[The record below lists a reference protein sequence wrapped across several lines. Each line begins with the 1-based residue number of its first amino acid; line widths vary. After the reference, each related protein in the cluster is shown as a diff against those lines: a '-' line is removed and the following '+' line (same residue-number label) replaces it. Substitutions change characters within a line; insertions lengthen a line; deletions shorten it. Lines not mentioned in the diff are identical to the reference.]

1 MCSFFLYF
9 QNIPLCVKQIL
20 TTLSHFSPKGWKIKT
35 PSSTGIRN
43 FYFCIT
49 VIGFGIKIYM
59 YDYNVYNIWHLKN
72 DGKYFLIFDGALSFN
87 VGEIIAK
94 MIKK

>member
-1 MCSFFLYF
+1 
-9 QNIPLCVKQIL
+9 
-20 TTLSHFSPKGWKIKT
+20 
-35 PSSTGIRN
+35 
-43 FYFCIT
+43 

-59 YDYNVYNIWHLKN
+59 YDYNVYNLWHLKN

-87 VGEIIAK
+87 VGEIITK